1 LSADLYRELYGTARY
16 TWATWDSPKLTFDL
30 EDIIASLR
38 KLGSTFYVSYY
49 AGGKEHRLSLDTDNL
64 QLAKEKLRQFE
75 SAQLRAHDRTCVFIE
90 HWDLAQ
96 SPTIHQA
103 NQYEIDDLWDKHRLV
118 ALLPVIKN
126 LQSQAGQ
133 FTDRHFA

>member
-1 LSADLYRELYGTARY
+1 MRRVLRWTNLFPVEDRPLLAEMLFKLWRCFVSPEF
-16 TWATWDSPKLTFDL
+16 ATPWRNYSLNEMDRFDL
-30 EDIIASLR
+30 DGQVI
-38 KLGSTFYVSYY
+38 YV
-49 AGGKEHRLSLDTDNL
+49 
-64 QLAKEKLRQFE
+64 
-75 SAQLRAHDRTCVFIE
+75 AHDRTCVFIE

-133 FTDRHFA
+133 FTDRHIA